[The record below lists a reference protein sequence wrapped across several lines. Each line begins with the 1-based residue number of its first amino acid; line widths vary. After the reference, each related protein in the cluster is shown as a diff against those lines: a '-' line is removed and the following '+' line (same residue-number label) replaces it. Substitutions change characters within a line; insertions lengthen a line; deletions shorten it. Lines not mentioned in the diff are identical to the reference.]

1 MTMLVIPQE
10 PDEGLFYVRTW
21 TKGDIT
27 DETQFSSLVAATS
40 YMDECISNPL
50 FTRIEFLQAREWLER
65 AAQ

>member
-27 DETQFSSLVAATS
+27 DETLFFSLVAATS
-40 YMDECISNPL
+40 YMDECISNPVYK
-50 FTRIEFLQAREWLER
+50 RIELLQTREWLER
-65 AAQ
+65 